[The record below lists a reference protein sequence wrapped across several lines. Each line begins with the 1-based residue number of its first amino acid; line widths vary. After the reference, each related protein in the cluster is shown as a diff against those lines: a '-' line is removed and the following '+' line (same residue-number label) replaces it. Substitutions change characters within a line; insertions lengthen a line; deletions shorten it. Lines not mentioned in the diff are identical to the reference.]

1 MATQSINANVTG
13 GKATGGPPLGPA
25 LGPLGVNTLSVV
37 NKINDLTKDYAGMK
51 VPVKIIVDT
60 ETKSFEIEIGIP
72 TTSALIAKEAQIEK
86 GSQTPGQEFVGDI
99 NIDQAI
105 KIAEILKNKIRSN
118 DVRSALSQVIGTC
131 VSMGIKIDS
140 QNPKEVS
147 KLLISGSYNDKL
159 GEIKN

>member
-1 MATQSINANVTG
+1 MATQTINATVTG
-13 GKATGGPPLGPA
+13 GKASGGPPLGPT
-25 LGPLGVNTLSVV
+25 LGPLGVNILSVV
-37 NKINDLTKDYAGMK
+37 NKINDITKDYLGMK

-60 ETKSFEIEIGIP
+60 ETKSFEIEVGIP
-72 TTSALIAKEAQIEK
+72 TTSALIAKEAKIEK

-105 KIAEILKNKIRSN
+105 KIAEVLKNKIHST
-118 DVRSALSQVIGTC
+118 DIKSSLSQVLGTC
-131 VSMGIKIDS
+131 VSMGIKVDG
-140 QNPKEVS
+140 QPPKEIS